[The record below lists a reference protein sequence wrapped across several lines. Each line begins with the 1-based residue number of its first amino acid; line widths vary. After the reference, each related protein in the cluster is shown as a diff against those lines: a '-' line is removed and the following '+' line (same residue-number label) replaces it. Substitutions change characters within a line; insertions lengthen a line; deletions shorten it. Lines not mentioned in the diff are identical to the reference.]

1 MINQEN
7 KNNATG
13 FQTQV
18 SDNGTA
24 NIAKTIE
31 NKSITI
37 EKDAVSSLII
47 SGDGNKVV
55 VYQSQF
61 ERTVVDSETTESIG
75 PNPYKGLVAFYSED
89 SERYFG
95 REKQIEKLWNL
106 FRTLHENTTEPG
118 APLRLLPI
126 LGPSGCGKSSLARAG
141 LIPELARRPLPG
153 KHQARVA
160 VFVPGAHPVEALATV
175 LARIATNDQ
184 TPVAKTNEFEQVLKK
199 ARNNTYDGLRRIAN
213 VLPDIA
219 VSPLVVLV
227 DQFEEVYS
235 LCKNKEERQIFI
247 DNLIHAAGDSTGYV
261 SIIITLR
268 SDFLEEAQQHT
279 ALNQVIAAKN
289 VIVPAMSEDE
299 LRRAITKPAENAG
312 HPLDEA
318 VVTLLLKDT
327 NGREGALPLL
337 QFALTRIWE
346 GLKKGVEPVKTLR
359 DIGGV
364 GGALAQEAERIFDS
378 LKDEE
383 KKIARRVF
391 LGLVQLG
398 EGASDTRRRANIDNL
413 VSYKE
418 QPESVKRVIDKF
430 AHPGVRLVTV
440 SSEKGI
446 ETAEVTH
453 EALFANW
460 GKMREW
466 LDNSRSDIRFGRRLE
481 EAAIFWEENGHP
493 EGNLWRNPDLDLLVR
508 YYQRARDN
516 MTPLQ
521 VEFFNASV
529 NAVIKAEEEKKRQRQ
544 TLIGVLSTGLFLTTS
559 LTGFA
564 AYQWQNAEQGR
575 IEQAAIAAKSLL
587 SNYPVQGLV
596 SAISLVKQSRSPLL
610 NFPNQFLSQSVK
622 DSLFSAVEISRET
635 NLLKGHQNRVLS
647 VAISTDGETIVAG
660 GWDGAIRMWN
670 RKGQPLAQPFKAHP
684 TPVWSVAISTDG
696 QTIITGGWDETI
708 RMWNRKGQPLVQPF
722 KAHPRAVMSVVISRD
737 GQTVVSGGDD
747 GTVRMWNRK
756 GQPLAKPFK
765 GHQSA
770 VYSVA
775 ISTDGQTIVS
785 GGDDGT
791 VRMWNRKG
799 QPLAKP
805 FKGHQSK
812 VSSVAISTD
821 GQMIVSGGLDG
832 SVRVWNRKGQPL
844 AEPFKGSVKGSV
856 SSIVISTDGQ
866 TIVSGDD
873 DDTVKIWNRE
883 GQLLAEPFK
892 GHQDN
897 VSSVAISKDGQTIVS
912 GGWDGTVRIWNRK
925 GQPSTKPFKGHQS
938 KVSSVAAISTD
949 GQTIV
954 SGEKDG
960 TVRMWNRKGQPL
972 AEPFK
977 GHRSQVFSVAI
988 STDGE
993 TIVSGG
999 EDGTVRIWNR
1009 KGQTLAEPFKGHR
1022 SKVFSVAISTDG
1034 QTIVSGGEDGTVRIW
1049 NRKGQPL
1056 AEPFKGHQIL
1066 VTSVAISTDG
1076 QTIVSGGKDGTVRI
1090 WNRKGQPLSEPF
1102 KGHQN
1107 VYSVAISADGQTIV
1121 SGGRD
1126 GTNGTVRIWNR
1137 KGQSLAEPFQ
1147 SHQMAVQSV
1156 AISTDG
1162 QTIVSGGLGGT
1173 VRMWN
1178 RKGQSL
1184 GHSFKG
1190 HELEVSSV
1198 AISTDGQT
1206 IISGGDNGIKMWDIK
1221 LDTWLKI
1228 ACERLRY
1235 HPVLQNPESTV
1246 EKEAKR
1252 TCEPYLRV
1260 AQKN

>member
-460 GKMREW
+460 GKMKEW
-466 LDNSRSDIRFGRRLE
+466 LDKSRNDIRFGRRLE
-481 EAAIFWEENGHP
+481 EAAIEWKQKNKSKGYLLRGKQLQDAQIFHKHLNP
-493 EGNLWRNPDLDLLVR
+493 NLTLSHLASDFIQKSINYRRN
-508 YYQRARDN
+508 YYLR
-516 MTPLQ
+516 
-521 VEFFNASV
+521 
-529 NAVIKAEEEKKRQRQ
+529 
-544 TLIGVLSTGLFLTTS
+544 LIGFVFIPIT
-559 LTGFA
+559 
-564 AYQWQNAEQGR
+564 
-575 IEQAAIAAKSLL
+575 LL
-587 SNYPVQGLV
+587 
-596 SAISLVKQSRSPLL
+596 
-610 NFPNQFLSQSVK
+610 
-622 DSLFSAVEISRET
+622 
-635 NLLKGHQNRVLS
+635 
-647 VAISTDGETIVAG
+647 
-660 GWDGAIRMWN
+660 
-670 RKGQPLAQPFKAHP
+670 
-684 TPVWSVAISTDG
+684 
-696 QTIITGGWDETI
+696 
-708 RMWNRKGQPLVQPF
+708 
-722 KAHPRAVMSVVISRD
+722 
-737 GQTVVSGGDD
+737 
-747 GTVRMWNRK
+747 
-756 GQPLAKPFK
+756 
-765 GHQSA
+765 
-770 VYSVA
+770 
-775 ISTDGQTIVS
+775 
-785 GGDDGT
+785 
-791 VRMWNRKG
+791 
-799 QPLAKP
+799 
-805 FKGHQSK
+805 
-812 VSSVAISTD
+812 
-821 GQMIVSGGLDG
+821 
-832 SVRVWNRKGQPL
+832 
-844 AEPFKGSVKGSV
+844 
-856 SSIVISTDGQ
+856 
-866 TIVSGDD
+866 
-873 DDTVKIWNRE
+873 
-883 GQLLAEPFK
+883 
-892 GHQDN
+892 
-897 VSSVAISKDGQTIVS
+897 
-912 GGWDGTVRIWNRK
+912 
-925 GQPSTKPFKGHQS
+925 
-938 KVSSVAAISTD
+938 
-949 GQTIV
+949 
-954 SGEKDG
+954 
-960 TVRMWNRKGQPL
+960 
-972 AEPFK
+972 
-977 GHRSQVFSVAI
+977 
-988 STDGE
+988 
-993 TIVSGG
+993 
-999 EDGTVRIWNR
+999 
-1009 KGQTLAEPFKGHR
+1009 
-1022 SKVFSVAISTDG
+1022 
-1034 QTIVSGGEDGTVRIW
+1034 
-1049 NRKGQPL
+1049 
-1056 AEPFKGHQIL
+1056 
-1066 VTSVAISTDG
+1066 
-1076 QTIVSGGKDGTVRI
+1076 
-1090 WNRKGQPLSEPF
+1090 
-1102 KGHQN
+1102 
-1107 VYSVAISADGQTIV
+1107 AISAERQMRI
-1121 SGGRD
+1121 
-1126 GTNGTVRIWNR
+1126 NGYWNR
-1137 KGQSLAEPFQ
+1137 YNTAKVKKDSSSKVLALQELVKLSVDLSNVNLTNVDLTGINLSGASLNGANLSGANLVGANLSNADLSGANLSKAKLRGAKLNKTNFIGAT
-1147 SHQMAVQSV
+1147 MNN
-1156 AISTDG
+1156 TDL
-1162 QTIVSGGLGGT
+1162 SAADLS
-1173 VRMWN
+1173 N
-1178 RKGQSL
+1178 A
-1184 GHSFKG
+1184 
-1190 HELEVSSV
+1190 ELE
-1198 AISTDGQT
+1198 AA
-1206 IISGGDNGIKMWDIK
+1206 IISDIK
-1221 LDTWLKI
+1221 LDNANLNKTNFKNAQIISTKLNDEYLDNALLCATTMFDGKI
-1228 ACERLRY
+1228 SNRDCVDINTITSSANTNIRPAINSQVCIPGHNGKEVQKSLAITLAKALEIAKCKNQGLSPKIGLEVTLRY
-1235 HPVLQNPESTV
+1235 YDLQEAKDLVGVAESSVNNARVSLRDAEALDRAGVGTKFDVLKSQVNLGAA
-1246 EKEAKR
+1246 KEALTNVKTKER
-1252 TCEPYLRV
+1252 IAQIRLSFQLGLPDSVTSLAVDPVKLGGLWNLPLEKTINF
-1260 AQKN
+1260 AQKNRNKQQKQHNQIKLELQEIFISLQSSFDILQSSNASLVHNRDSLRLARLRFQAGVGNQNDVLESEERLTISESNQIKSIIRYNRALAQLKRAISPDN